1 MYGIKQK
8 KGKRNE
14 KSEGNQEKR
23 SRILPETSCTA
34 DPDGCTES
42 DECTGKC
49 VRCVNGRYAGPEFP
63 VCSFACHTDFFC
75 PESLYA
81 AITIG
86 TTVMV
91 VYFLLNLDEMIKLPA
106 VYRHYKKY
114 QWVNNITREDTE

>member
-49 VRCVNGRYAGPEFP
+49 VRCVNGRYAGPEFLSA
-63 VCSFACHTDFFC
+63 VSLATQISFVLNLF
-75 PESLYA
+75 YA

-114 QWVNNITREDTE
+114 QWGE

>member
-63 VCSFACHTDFFC
+63 VRSFACHTDFFC
-75 PESLYA
+75 PESLLCGDYDRNN
-81 AITIG
+81 G
-86 TTVMV
+86 HGRL
-91 VYFLLNLDEMIKLPA
+91 FPA
-106 VYRHYKKY
+106 
-114 QWVNNITREDTE
+114 ESG